1 MQVCVITAVLCVPL
15 MLLVKPCYYTAA
27 AKKEQVSDSYHHVDG
42 TGNIFRSVLG
52 LDVNEKEETFGD
64 RFIHS
69 MIETIEYSLGTVSNT
84 ASYLRLWALSL
95 AHGQLAKVFFDQ
107 TMAQSG
113 ALKGQNLIA
122 VSTHLFFKF
131 LLILFIN
138 SYSLRTI
145 SSSVAPLLSSYAWIC
160 LRLPSILFVFI
171 GLSSRINSFKV
182 LAILSNHSNSNK
194 FLKSEKKNEEN
205 FIGS

>member
-122 VSTHLFFKF
+122 
-131 LLILFIN
+131 LFIT
-138 SYSLRTI
+138 YYIFFGCTFAVLLCMDLLEASLHT
-145 SSSVAPLLSSYAWIC
+145 
-160 LRLPSILFVFI
+160 LRLHWVEF
-171 GLSSRINSFKV
+171 
-182 LAILSNHSNSNK
+182 
-194 FLKSEKKNEEN
+194 
-205 FIGS
+205 